1 MPSTA
6 VAQPARQVG
15 QRSRIDGTL
24 HRSLAASLTIR
35 AADPAQADD
44 GLLRL
49 RLSVSSEQPYLRS
62 SWWDEPW
69 IEVLGHNAEEVQL
82 DRLNGGAVV
91 LANHDRYT
99 AHGDTPLAGI
109 GAVERAWIEGQRLEA
124 DLVISRREALADLR
138 QDIADGLVRNVSIGY
153 LINERVLTKANAE
166 GQPDEYRVT
175 SWMPFEI
182 SLVDIPADASVGLG
196 RSADA
201 PATSSSTG
209 AQPRQG
215 YRVIDLPPAEGINH
229 RRTMPQPHDPS
240 AANTT
245 AAADD
250 AHTGATT
257 ATRAALPAQPRQ
269 SPVADAI
276 GQERERVR
284 EISALGRQLGMAE
297 LAERAIESGTPLD
310 AFRQQVIQQQID
322 TGAIRPAE
330 SRDIGMSRRDVE
342 RFSFCRVL
350 LAAADPAHAAKLA
363 PFEMECS
370 RAAQDK
376 AGDGRD
382 KSREAAVTIPVDV
395 LNRGIVLPADA
406 AASAAQA
413 LIQRAQRGSS
423 DAMYA
428 VRDLTAGTANAG
440 GNTVATELLG
450 SSFIELLRNAL
461 VLDRM
466 GITMLRDLSGN
477 LAIPSQTGA
486 ATSYWVAENGAP
498 TESQQTFGQVT
509 MTPKTIGAYTDYSRR
524 LLLQSSI
531 DVEAFVRADL
541 AQVIALGILVA
552 AINGSGTSNQPTGV
566 LNTSG
571 IGSVAMGTNGGAPTY
586 DMAVDLETAVAIA
599 NADVGN
605 LAYLTNTKVRGKL
618 RKTQVFSGTNG
629 EPVWTSGRERGI
641 GELLG
646 YDAYVT
652 NAVPSDLTKGTSSG
666 VCSAGIFG
674 NWADLILGMWGG
686 LDVMLDPYTGSASG
700 TKRVVALQDLDIA
713 LRRVAS
719 FAAVKDIT
727 TT

>member
-6 VAQPARQVG
+6 AAQHARQVG

-69 IEVLGHNAEEVQL
+69 IEVLGHKAGEVQL

-91 LANHDRYT
+91 LANHDRHT

-109 GAVERAWIEGQRLEA
+109 GAVERAWIDGQRLEA

-153 LINERVLTKANAE
+153 MIGERVLTKANAD
-166 GQPDEYRVT
+166 GQADEYRVT
-175 SWMPFEI
+175 DWTPFEI

-201 PATSSSTG
+201 PVGAPSSSTG

-240 AANTT
+240 AANTN

-250 AHTGATT
+250 ATT
-257 ATRAALPAQPRQ
+257 ATRAATPAQPRQ

-284 EISALGRQLGMAE
+284 EISALGRQTGLAE
-297 LAERAIESGTPLD
+297 LTERAIESGTPLD

-322 TGAIRPAE
+322 NGSIRPAE

-395 LNRGIVLPADA
+395 LNRGIALPADA
-406 AASAAQA
+406 ARSAAQA
-413 LIQRAQRGSS
+413 LIQRAQRGSA
-423 DAMYA
+423 DAMHAY
-428 VRDLTAGTANAG
+428 RDLAAGTANAG
-440 GNTVATELLG
+440 GNAVATELLG

-509 MTPKTIGAYTDYSRR
+509 MTPKTIGAFTDYSRR

-541 AQVIALGILVA
+541 AQIIALGILTA
-552 AINGSGTSNQPTGV
+552 SINGSGSSNQPLGV

-618 RKTQVFSGTNG
+618 RKTQVFTGTNG
-629 EPVWTSGRERGI
+629 QPVWTSGRERGI

-646 YDAYVT
+646 YDAFVT
-652 NAVPSDLTKGTSSG
+652 NAVPSDLTKGTASG
-666 VCSAGIFG
+666 VCSAGVFG

-686 LDVMLDPYTGSASG
+686 LDVMLDPYTGSAAG
-700 TKRVVALQDLDIA
+700 TKRVVALQDLDVA